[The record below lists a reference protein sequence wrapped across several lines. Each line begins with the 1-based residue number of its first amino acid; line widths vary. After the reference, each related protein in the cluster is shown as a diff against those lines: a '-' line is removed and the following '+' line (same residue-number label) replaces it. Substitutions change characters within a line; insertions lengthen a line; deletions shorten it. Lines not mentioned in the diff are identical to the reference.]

1 MIDYFWI
8 AQAFRLLAFVV
19 SILSVLSKNRSK
31 YIYFNLTQNVFSGVQ
46 YYFLNKIIALYL
58 CAITIV
64 RLVVYK
70 FKDKYNKVF
79 YVILLVFF
87 VALNIFV
94 SLFNFDVWYDIF
106 PIIAST
112 LVCFSV
118 WQNSVVLIKIVLI
131 FTKFL
136 WGIYAFITKAYFS
149 IAMDLFMIIWTII
162 YLIKTTKK

>member
-8 AQAFRLLAFVV
+8 AQAFGLLAFVV

-94 SLFNFDVWYDIF
+94 SLFNFDVRYDIF

>member
-8 AQAFRLLAFVV
+8 AQAFGLLAFVV

-94 SLFNFDVWYDIF
+94 SLFNFVVWYDI
-106 PIIAST
+106 
-112 LVCFSV
+112 
-118 WQNSVVLIKIVLI
+118 
-131 FTKFL
+131 
-136 WGIYAFITKAYFS
+136 
-149 IAMDLFMIIWTII
+149 LFFC
-162 YLIKTTKK
+162 LSK

>member
-8 AQAFRLLAFVV
+8 AQAFGLLAFVV

-149 IAMDLFMIIWTII
+149 IAMDLFMII
-162 YLIKTTKK
+162 